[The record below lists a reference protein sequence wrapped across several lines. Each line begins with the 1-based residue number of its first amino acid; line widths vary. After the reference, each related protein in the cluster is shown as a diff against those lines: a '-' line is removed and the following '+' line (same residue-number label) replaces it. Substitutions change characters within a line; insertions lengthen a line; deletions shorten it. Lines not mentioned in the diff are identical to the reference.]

1 MSKYCTS
8 CGREITEGSYFCDG
22 CGTPVE
28 EVNERVVTNIPKYN
42 YEVINKTNGWAI
54 AGFVTSLCN
63 IILCGLAAPIS
74 LTLSIVGIVFSK
86 KYNGDGKGLSI
97 AGIIISA
104 IFILL
109 LIIVFLDLLLNNPY
123 SNRPM

>member
-1 MSKYCTS
+1 MSKYCS
-8 CGREITEGSYFCDG
+8 NCGREITEGSYFCDG

>member
-1 MSKYCTS
+1 MSKYCS
-8 CGREITEGSYFCDG
+8 NCGREITEGSYFCDG

-28 EVNERVVTNIPKYN
+28 EVNEKVVTNIPKYN

-104 IFILL
+104 IFVLL
-109 LIIVFLDLLLNNPY
+109 LIIVFLDLLLNYPY
-123 SNRPM
+123 SNRAM